1 MYRIW
6 IIARLFPITVSL
18 LFFSCAYFNTFYN
31 AEKYFKEANK
41 MRLEK
46 SGQSIPLRAIDNYGK
61 TIQKCKIVL
70 SDFPESR
77 YVNDAI
83 LLMAKAQFYR
93 SEYDEAISN
102 LRIIYNKGNVEQ
114 IAEAKYWSAVCKWK
128 KGKTQTAI
136 NELKEIIKTSSDK
149 NIKAQC
155 HLSLADIF
163 NEIDRNDDFLFH
175 LEEGAKIIIDRAEKG
190 IVYNKLADIAFNN
203 ENYAIAE
210 AAYKEVIK
218 NSLAKEKIE
227 NAHIQLLKISRI
239 LGDHRS
245 AERKIKS
252 LLIDEKFKNIKGDLE
267 IELVQLYIAQDDIDN
282 AIVRLESIIKEYE
295 RTKTSS
301 EAYFLLGQLHL
312 SSIWKPD
319 VAKEKFLLV
328 KKEYNRSEYGPISEN
343 KIKAIDGYN
352 KSLEDLLIYDS
363 MKADTASKDT
373 VVSDTII
380 NKKSKPSASYEELLY
395 HIADIEAFN
404 FGRLDTGIVFFKK
417 ILENDSASKY
427 YPKALFAL
435 SLLYDD
441 IDDSVNSNKYQMM
454 LKSKFPTSDYTSY
467 LNKDNVI
474 NKEKRPIELLFSK
487 AEGLWHSNPAL
498 SMNAFKEIMK
508 MDSISELSASA
519 AYFLGYQYDYTF
531 AQIDSAY
538 KYYNW
543 LNIRH
548 PISEQN
554 NLAKSRIK
562 ILQQLVTPTKKDS
575 ITTVN

>member
-1 MYRIW
+1 
-6 IIARLFPITVSL
+6 
-18 LFFSCAYFNTFYN
+18 
-31 AEKYFKEANK
+31 

-441 IDDSVNSNKYQMM
+441 IDDSVNSIKYQMM

>member
-6 IIARLFPITVSL
+6 IIARLFPIMVSL

-70 SDFPESR
+70 SDSPESR

-102 LRIIYNKGNVEQ
+102 LKIIYNKGTIEQ

-301 EAYFLLGQLHL
+301 EAYFILGQLHL

-352 KSLEDLLIYDS
+352 KSLEGLLIYES

-380 NKKSKPSASYEELLY
+380 NKISKPSASYEELLY

-441 IDDSVNSNKYQMM
+441 IDDSVSSNKYQMI

-487 AEGLWHSNPAL
+487 AEGLWHSNPVL

-508 MDSISELSASA
+508 IDSISELSASA

>member
-6 IIARLFPITVSL
+6 IIARLFPIMVSL

-102 LRIIYNKGNVEQ
+102 LKIIYNKGNIEQ

-136 NELKEIIKTSSDK
+136 NELKEIIKASSDK

-227 NAHIQLLKISRI
+227 DAHIQLLKISRI

-352 KSLEDLLIYDS
+352 KSLEDLLIYES
-363 MKADTASKDT
+363 MEADTASKDT

-380 NKKSKPSASYEELLY
+380 NKISKPSASYEELLY

-435 SLLYDD
+435 SLLYED
-441 IDDSVNSNKYQMM
+441 IDDSVNSNKYQMI

-487 AEGLWHSNPAL
+487 AEGLWHSNPVL

-508 MDSISELSASA
+508 IDSISELSASA

-543 LNIRH
+543 LNMRH

-562 ILQQLVTPTKKDS
+562 ILQQLVTSTKKDS

>member
-6 IIARLFPITVSL
+6 IIARLFPIMVSL

-102 LRIIYNKGNVEQ
+102 LKIIYNKGNIEQ

-136 NELKEIIKTSSDK
+136 NELKEIIKASSDK

-227 NAHIQLLKISRI
+227 DAHIQLLKISRI

-352 KSLEDLLIYDS
+352 KSLEDLLIYES

-380 NKKSKPSASYEELLY
+380 NKISKPSASYEELLY

-435 SLLYDD
+435 SLLYED
-441 IDDSVNSNKYQMM
+441 IDDSVNSNKYQMI

-487 AEGLWHSNPAL
+487 AEGLWHSNPVL

-508 MDSISELSASA
+508 IDSISELSASA

-562 ILQQLVTPTKKDS
+562 ILRELVASTKKDS

>member
-6 IIARLFPITVSL
+6 IIARLFPIMVSL

-102 LRIIYNKGNVEQ
+102 LKIIYNKGNIEQ

-136 NELKEIIKTSSDK
+136 NELKEIIKASSDK

-227 NAHIQLLKISRI
+227 DAHIQLLKISRI

-352 KSLEDLLIYDS
+352 KSLEDLLIYES

-380 NKKSKPSASYEELLY
+380 NKISKPSASYEELLY

-441 IDDSVNSNKYQMM
+441 IDDSVNSNKYQMI

-487 AEGLWHSNPAL
+487 AEGLWHSNPVL

-508 MDSISELSASA
+508 IDSISELSASA

-554 NLAKSRIK
+554 NLAKSRII

>member
-6 IIARLFPITVSL
+6 IIARLFPIMVSL

-102 LRIIYNKGNVEQ
+102 LKIIYNKGNIEQ

-136 NELKEIIKTSSDK
+136 NELKEIIKASSDK

-227 NAHIQLLKISRI
+227 DAHIQLLKISRI

-352 KSLEDLLIYDS
+352 KSLEDLLIYES

-380 NKKSKPSASYEELLY
+380 NKISKPSASYEELLY

-441 IDDSVNSNKYQMM
+441 IDDSVNSNKYQMI

-487 AEGLWHSNPAL
+487 AEGLWHSNPVL

-508 MDSISELSASA
+508 IDSISELSASA

-543 LNIRH
+543 LNMRH

-562 ILQQLVTPTKKDS
+562 ILQQLVTSTKKDS

>member
-102 LRIIYNKGNVEQ
+102 LKIIYNKGTIEQ

-227 NAHIQLLKISRI
+227 NAHIQLLKITRI

-312 SSIWKPD
+312 SSIWKPA

-380 NKKSKPSASYEELLY
+380 NKKSMPSASYEELLY

-441 IDDSVNSNKYQMM
+441 IDDSVNSNKYQTI

-562 ILQQLVTPTKKDS
+562 ILQQLLTSIKKDS

>member
-380 NKKSKPSASYEELLY
+380 NKISKPSASYEELLY

-441 IDDSVNSNKYQMM
+441 IDDSVNSIKYQMM

-487 AEGLWHSNPAL
+487 AEGLWHSNPVL

-508 MDSISELSASA
+508 IDSISELSASA

-554 NLAKSRIK
+554 NLAKSRIR
-562 ILQQLVTPTKKDS
+562 ILQQLVTSTKKDS

>member
-136 NELKEIIKTSSDK
+136 TELKEIIKTSSDK

-441 IDDSVNSNKYQMM
+441 IDDSVNSIKYQMM

-487 AEGLWHSNPAL
+487 AEGLWHSNPVL

-508 MDSISELSASA
+508 IDSISELSASA

-562 ILQQLVTPTKKDS
+562 ILQQLVTSTKKDS

>member
-6 IIARLFPITVSL
+6 IIARLFPIMVSL

-102 LRIIYNKGNVEQ
+102 LKIIYNKGNIEQ

-136 NELKEIIKTSSDK
+136 NELKEIIKASSDK

-227 NAHIQLLKISRI
+227 DAHIQLLKISRI

-352 KSLEDLLIYDS
+352 KSLEDLLIYES
-363 MKADTASKDT
+363 MEADTASKDT

-380 NKKSKPSASYEELLY
+380 NKISKPSASYEELLY

-441 IDDSVNSNKYQMM
+441 IDDSVNSNKYQMI

-487 AEGLWHSNPAL
+487 AEGLWHSNPVL

-508 MDSISELSASA
+508 IDSISELSASA

-543 LNIRH
+543 LNMRH

-562 ILQQLVTPTKKDS
+562 ILQQLVTSTKKDS

>member
-1 MYRIW
+1 M
-6 IIARLFPITVSL
+6 VSL

-102 LRIIYNKGNVEQ
+102 LKIIYNKGNIEQ

-136 NELKEIIKTSSDK
+136 NELKEIIKASSDK

-227 NAHIQLLKISRI
+227 DAHIQLLKISRI

-352 KSLEDLLIYDS
+352 KSLEDLLIYES
-363 MKADTASKDT
+363 MEADTASKDT

-380 NKKSKPSASYEELLY
+380 NKISKPSASYEELLY

-441 IDDSVNSNKYQMM
+441 IDDSVNSNKYQMI

-487 AEGLWHSNPAL
+487 AEGLWHSNPVL

-508 MDSISELSASA
+508 IDSISELSASA

-543 LNIRH
+543 LNMRH

-562 ILQQLVTPTKKDS
+562 ILQQLVTSTKKDS

>member
-6 IIARLFPITVSL
+6 IIARLFPIMVSL

-352 KSLEDLLIYDS
+352 KSLEDLLIYES
-363 MKADTASKDT
+363 MEADTASKDT

-380 NKKSKPSASYEELLY
+380 NKISKPSASYEELLY

-441 IDDSVNSNKYQMM
+441 IDDSVNSNKYQMI

-487 AEGLWHSNPAL
+487 AEGLWHSNPVL

-562 ILQQLVTPTKKDS
+562 ILQQLVTSTKKDS

>member
-102 LRIIYNKGNVEQ
+102 LKIIYNKGNIEQ

-487 AEGLWHSNPAL
+487 AEGLWHSNPVL

-562 ILQQLVTPTKKDS
+562 ILQQLLTSTKKDS

>member
-6 IIARLFPITVSL
+6 IIARLFPIMVSL

-102 LRIIYNKGNVEQ
+102 LKIIYNKGNIEQ

-136 NELKEIIKTSSDK
+136 NELKEIIKASSDK

-227 NAHIQLLKISRI
+227 DAHIQLLKISRI

-352 KSLEDLLIYDS
+352 KSLEDLLIYES

-380 NKKSKPSASYEELLY
+380 NKISKPSASYEELLY

-435 SLLYDD
+435 SLLYED
-441 IDDSVNSNKYQMM
+441 IDDSVNSNKYQMI

-487 AEGLWHSNPAL
+487 AEGLWHSNPVL

-508 MDSISELSASA
+508 IDSISELSASA

-562 ILQQLVTPTKKDS
+562 ILQQLVTSTKKDS

>member
-441 IDDSVNSNKYQMM
+441 IDDSVNSIKYQMM

>member
-6 IIARLFPITVSL
+6 IIARLFPIMVSL

-46 SGQSIPLRAIDNYGK
+46 AGQSIPLRAIDNYGK

-102 LRIIYNKGNVEQ
+102 LKIIYNKGNIEQ
-114 IAEAKYWSAVCKWK
+114 VAEAKYWSAVCKWK

-163 NEIDRNDDFLFH
+163 NEIDRKDDFLFH

-267 IELVQLYIAQDDIDN
+267 IELVQL
-282 AIVRLESIIKEYE
+282 
-295 RTKTSS
+295 
-301 EAYFLLGQLHL
+301 
-312 SSIWKPD
+312 
-319 VAKEKFLLV
+319 
-328 KKEYNRSEYGPISEN
+328 
-343 KIKAIDGYN
+343 
-352 KSLEDLLIYDS
+352 
-363 MKADTASKDT
+363 
-373 VVSDTII
+373 
-380 NKKSKPSASYEELLY
+380 
-395 HIADIEAFN
+395 
-404 FGRLDTGIVFFKK
+404 
-417 ILENDSASKY
+417 
-427 YPKALFAL
+427 
-435 SLLYDD
+435 
-441 IDDSVNSNKYQMM
+441 
-454 LKSKFPTSDYTSY
+454 
-467 LNKDNVI
+467 
-474 NKEKRPIELLFSK
+474 
-487 AEGLWHSNPAL
+487 
-498 SMNAFKEIMK
+498 
-508 MDSISELSASA
+508 
-519 AYFLGYQYDYTF
+519 
-531 AQIDSAY
+531 
-538 KYYNW
+538 
-543 LNIRH
+543 
-548 PISEQN
+548 
-554 NLAKSRIK
+554 
-562 ILQQLVTPTKKDS
+562 
-575 ITTVN
+575 

>member
-441 IDDSVNSNKYQMM
+441 IDDSVNSIKYQMM

-562 ILQQLVTPTKKDS
+562 ILQQLVTSTKKDS